1 MTMAVN
7 STSFSLF
14 DIAGRAM
21 SAQLVRLNT
30 SASNLA
36 NAGAVTSSREAAYR
50 PLKPVFQSHYEG
62 ATGRATVSTLGVVR
76 TNAAPERRHEPG
88 HPLADADGFIYLA
101 AVDPNMELVDMVETA
116 RQYRN
121 NIEVLETAKS
131 LTLETLR
138 LGR

>member
-1 MTMAVN
+1 MTLAL
-7 STSFSLF
+7 SIF

-21 SAQLVRLNT
+21 SAQLVRLNS

-36 NAGAVTSSREAAYR
+36 NAGAVASSDEAAYR
-50 PLKPVFQSHYEG
+50 PLKPVFQTLYEG
-62 ATGRATVSTLGVVR
+62 DSGKATVGVLGVVQA
-76 TNAAPERRHEPG
+76 NAAPQRRYEPG
-88 HPLADADGFIYLA
+88 HPLADAEGYIHVS
-101 AVDPNMELVDMVETA
+101 AVDANAEMVEIVETA
-116 RQYRN
+116 RQYSN

>member
-1 MTMAVN
+1 M
-7 STSFSLF
+7 SLGIF

-21 SAQLVRLNT
+21 SAQLLRLNS

-36 NAGAVTSSREAAYR
+36 NAGSVSTTGEGAFRA
-50 PLKPVFQSHYEG
+50 LKPVFQTVYEG
-62 ATGRATVSTLGVVR
+62 NTGKATVNVLGVVQ
-76 TNAAPERRHEPG
+76 TAMEPQRRYEPG
-88 HPLADADGFIYLA
+88 NPLANDEGYVHLA
-101 AVDPNMELVDMVETA
+101 AVDPNAELVEIVETS

>member
-1 MTMAVN
+1 
-7 STSFSLF
+7 
-14 DIAGRAM
+14 M
-21 SAQLVRLNT
+21 SAQLVRLNS

-36 NAGAVTSSREAAYR
+36 NAGAIAGSQDAAYK
-50 PLKPVFQSHYEG
+50 PLKPVFQTFYEG
-62 ATGRATVSTLGVVR
+62 QSGRATVGVLGIVQANV
-76 TNAAPERRHEPG
+76 APQRRHEPG
-88 HPLADADGFIYLA
+88 HPLADAQGYVHVA
-101 AVDPNMELVDMVETA
+101 AVDTNAELVEIIETA

>member
-1 MTMAVN
+1 MTLGV
-7 STSFSLF
+7 F

-21 SAQLVRLNT
+21 SAQLVRLNS

-36 NAGAVTSSREAAYR
+36 NAGAVSASAETAYR
-50 PLKPVFQSHYEG
+50 PLKPVF
-62 ATGRATVSTLGVVR
+62 ATEYDGSSGRATVSVLGVVQA
-76 TNAAPERRHEPG
+76 NAAPSRRHEPG
-88 HPLADADGFIYLA
+88 HPLADAQGYVHVA
-101 AVDPNMELVDMVETA
+101 AVDANAELVEVVETA

>member
-1 MTMAVN
+1 MPAPTGM
-7 STSFSLF
+7 SLF

-21 SAQLVRLNT
+21 SAQLVRLNS

-36 NAGAVTSSREAAYR
+36 NAGAVASSQDAAYR
-50 PLKPVFQSHYEG
+50 PLKPIFQTVYEG
-62 ATGRATVSTLGVVR
+62 ATGRATVGVLGIVR
-76 TNAAPERRHEPG
+76 ADAMPERRHEPG
-88 HPLADADGFIYLA
+88 HPLADADGFIHIS
-101 AVDPNMELVDMVETA
+101 AVDPQMELVELVETA

-138 LGR
+138 MGR

>member
-1 MTMAVN
+1 MAL
-7 STSFSLF
+7 SIF

-21 SAQLVRLNT
+21 SAQLVRLNS

-36 NAGAVTSSREAAYR
+36 NAGAAASSDAAAYR
-50 PLKPVFQSHYEG
+50 PLKPIFQTVYEG
-62 ATGRATVSTLGVVR
+62 NSGKATVQVAGVVQAD
-76 TNAAPERRHEPG
+76 AAPQKRYEPG
-88 HPLADADGFIYLA
+88 HPLADQQGYVHMA
-101 AVDPNMELVDMVETA
+101 AVDTNAEMVEIIETA
-116 RQYRN
+116 RQYSN

>member
-1 MTMAVN
+1 MSMGI
-7 STSFSLF
+7 F

-21 SAQLVRLNT
+21 SAQLLRLNS

-36 NAGAVTSSREAAYR
+36 NAGSISTTEDNVFRS
-50 PLKPVFQSHYEG
+50 LKPVFQTEYEG
-62 ATGRATVSTLGVVR
+62 SSGKATVSVLGVVQS
-76 TNAAPERRHEPG
+76 AMAPQRRHEPG
-88 HPLADADGFIYLA
+88 HPLADKDGYVHVA
-101 AVDPNMELVDMVETA
+101 AVDANAELVEVVETS

>member
-1 MTMAVN
+1 MTLGV
-7 STSFSLF
+7 F

-21 SAQLVRLNT
+21 SAQLVRLNS

-36 NAGAVTSSREAAYR
+36 NAGAVTSSAETAYR
-50 PLKPVFQSHYEG
+50 PLKPVFATEYVG
-62 ATGRATVSTLGVVR
+62 RTGRATVSVLGVVQA
-76 TNAAPERRHEPG
+76 NAAPQRRHEPG
-88 HPLADADGFIYLA
+88 HPLADAQGYVHVA
-101 AVDPNMELVDMVETA
+101 AVDANAELVEVVETA

>member
-1 MTMAVN
+1 MTMA
-7 STSFSLF
+7 LGIF

-21 SAQLVRLNT
+21 SAQLLRLN
-30 SASNLA
+30 SAASNLA
-36 NAGAVTSSREAAYR
+36 NAGAVAGSEAQAFR
-50 PLKPVFQSHYEG
+50 ALKPVFQTVYDGQS
-62 ATGRATVSTLGVVR
+62 GRATVSVLGVVPS
-76 TNAAPERRHEPG
+76 AQKPERRHDPG
-88 HPLADADGFIYLA
+88 HPFADADGYVHVA
-101 AVDPNMELVDMVETA
+101 AVDPNAELVEVVETS

>member
-1 MTMAVN
+1 MSM
-7 STSFSLF
+7 SLF

-21 SAQLVRLNT
+21 STQLVRLNT

-36 NAGAVTSSREAAYR
+36 NAGAVASSEEAAFK
-50 PLKPVFQSHYEG
+50 PLKPVFETLYEG
-62 ATGRATVSTLGVVR
+62 QTGKATVAVAGVVR
-76 TNAAPERRHEPG
+76 AQATPQRRYEPG
-88 HPLADADGFIYLA
+88 HPLADAQGYVHLA
-101 AVDPNMELVDMVETA
+101 AVDPNAELVEIVETA

-138 LGR
+138 LGK

>member
-1 MTMAVN
+1 MSMN
-7 STSFSLF
+7 LF

-36 NAGAVTSSREAAYR
+36 NAGSVAKSADEAFK
-50 PLKPVFQSHYEG
+50 PLKPVFQTIYEG
-62 ATGRATVSTLGVVR
+62 RTGKATVGLAGVVQ
-76 TNAAPERRHEPG
+76 AAVNPERRHEPG
-88 HPLADADGFIYLA
+88 HPLADAEGYVHMA
-101 AVDPNMELVDMVETA
+101 AVDPNAELVEIVETS

-138 LGR
+138 LGK

>member
-1 MTMAVN
+1 M
-7 STSFSLF
+7 SIGIF

-21 SAQLVRLNT
+21 SAQLLRLNS

-36 NAGAVTSSREAAYR
+36 NAGSVSTTEQQAFRS
-50 PLKPVFQSHYEG
+50 LKPVFQTIYEG
-62 ATGRATVSTLGVVR
+62 NTGKATVSVLGVVQ
-76 TNAAPERRHEPG
+76 TAMAPQRRHEPG
-88 HPLADADGFIYLA
+88 HPLADKDGYVHVA
-101 AVDPNMELVDMVETA
+101 AVDANAELVEVVETS

>member
-1 MTMAVN
+1 MTM
-7 STSFSLF
+7 SIF

-21 SAQLVRLNT
+21 SAQLVRLNS

-36 NAGAVTSSREAAYR
+36 NAGTVARSQEAAFK
-50 PLKPVFQSHYEG
+50 PLKPVFQTFYEG
-62 ATGRATVSTLGVVR
+62 QSGRATVGVLGVVQA
-76 TNAAPERRHEPG
+76 NAAPQRRYEPG
-88 HPLADADGFIYLA
+88 HPLADAGGYIHVA
-101 AVDPNMELVDMVETA
+101 AVDANAEMVEIVETS

-138 LGR
+138 MGR

>member
-1 MTMAVN
+1 MSM
-7 STSFSLF
+7 SLF
-14 DIAGRAM
+14 EIAGRAM
-21 SAQLVRLNT
+21 SAQLLRLNS

-36 NAGAVTSSREAAYR
+36 NAGSVSGSQENAFKA
-50 PLKPVFQSHYEG
+50 LKPVFHTIYEG
-62 ATGRATVSTLGVVR
+62 RSGRATVGVSGVVQAA
-76 TNAAPERRHEPG
+76 AAPQRRHEPG
-88 HPLADADGFIYLA
+88 HPLADSAGYVHVA
-101 AVDPNMELVDMVETA
+101 AVDANAELVELVETS

>member
-1 MTMAVN
+1 MTM
-7 STSFSLF
+7 SLF

-21 SAQLVRLNT
+21 SAQLVRLNS

-36 NAGAVTSSREAAYR
+36 NAGAVAGSQEAAFR
-50 PLKPVFQSHYEG
+50 PLKPVFQTVYEG
-62 ATGRATVSTLGVVR
+62 QTGRATVGVLGVVQ
-76 TNAAPERRHEPG
+76 TAAAPQRRHEPG
-88 HPLADADGFIYLA
+88 HPLADAQGYIHVA
-101 AVDPNMELVDMVETA
+101 AVDTNAELVEIVETS

>member
-1 MTMAVN
+1 MSPLSV
-7 STSFSLF
+7 F

-30 SASNLA
+30 TASNLA
-36 NAGAVTSSREAAYR
+36 NAGAVAPDPARAFRA
-50 PLKPVFQSHYEG
+50 LKPVFATVYEG
-62 ATGRATVSTLGVVR
+62 ASGRATVAVLGVVK
-76 TNAAPERRHEPG
+76 AAVEPGRRHEPG
-88 HPLADADGFIYLA
+88 HPLADAAGYVHTA
-101 AVDPNMELVDMVETA
+101 AVDVNAELVELVETA
-116 RQYRN
+116 RQYQN

>member
-1 MTMAVN
+1 MTLGV
-7 STSFSLF
+7 F

-21 SAQLVRLNT
+21 SAQLVRLNS

-36 NAGAVTSSREAAYR
+36 NAGAVSGSAETAYR
-50 PLKPVFQSHYEG
+50 PLKPVFATEYEG
-62 ATGRATVSTLGVVR
+62 RTGRATVSVLGVVQA
-76 TNAAPERRHEPG
+76 NAAPQRRHEPG
-88 HPLADADGFIYLA
+88 HPLADAGGYVHVA
-101 AVDPNMELVDMVETA
+101 AVDANAELVEVVETA

>member
-1 MTMAVN
+1 MTL
-7 STSFSLF
+7 SLSIF

-21 SAQLVRLNT
+21 SAQLLRLNS

-36 NAGAVTSSREAAYR
+36 NAGSVSATQEQAFRS
-50 PLKPVFQSHYEG
+50 LKPVFQTLYEG
-62 ATGRATVSTLGVVR
+62 QSGKATVNVLGVVQA
-76 TNAAPERRHEPG
+76 NMAPQRRHEPG
-88 HPLADADGFIYLA
+88 HPLADADGYVHVA
-101 AVDPNMELVDMVETA
+101 AVDPNAELVEVVETS

>member
-1 MTMAVN
+1 M
-7 STSFSLF
+7 SIGIF

-21 SAQLVRLNT
+21 SAQLLRLNS

-36 NAGAVTSSREAAYR
+36 NAGSVTTTQEQAFRS
-50 PLKPVFQSHYEG
+50 LKPVFQTVYEG
-62 ATGRATVSTLGVVR
+62 QTGKATVSVLGVVQSAM
-76 TNAAPERRHEPG
+76 TPQRRHEPG
-88 HPLADADGFIYLA
+88 HPLADKDGYVHVA
-101 AVDPNMELVDMVETA
+101 AVDANAELVEVVETS

>member
-1 MTMAVN
+1 M
-7 STSFSLF
+7 SLGIF

-21 SAQLVRLNT
+21 SAQLLRLNS

-36 NAGAVTSSREAAYR
+36 NAGSVSTTVDQAFRA
-50 PLKPVFQSHYEG
+50 LKPVFQTIYEG
-62 ATGRATVSTLGVVR
+62 KTGKATVSVLGVVQS
-76 TNAAPERRHEPG
+76 AMAPQRRHEPG
-88 HPLADADGFIYLA
+88 HPLADKDGYVHVA
-101 AVDPNMELVDMVETA
+101 AVDANAELVEVVETS

>member
-1 MTMAVN
+1 M
-7 STSFSLF
+7 SLGIF

-21 SAQLVRLNT
+21 SAQLLRLNS

-36 NAGAVTSSREAAYR
+36 NAGSVSTTEAGAYR
-50 PLKPVFQSHYEG
+50 ALKPVFQTVYEG
-62 ATGRATVSTLGVVR
+62 NSGKATVSVLGVVQ
-76 TNAAPERRHEPG
+76 AAMQPQRRYEPG
-88 HPLADADGFIYLA
+88 NPLADGEGYVHVA
-101 AVDPNMELVDMVETA
+101 AVDSNAELVEVIETS

>member
-1 MTMAVN
+1 MSMGI
-7 STSFSLF
+7 F

-21 SAQLVRLNT
+21 SAQLLRLNS

-36 NAGAVTSSREAAYR
+36 NAGSVSATEDKAFRS
-50 PLKPVFQSHYEG
+50 LKPVFQTMYEG
-62 ATGRATVSTLGVVR
+62 NSGKATVSVLGVVQS
-76 TNAAPERRHEPG
+76 AMAPQRRHEPG
-88 HPLADADGFIYLA
+88 HPLADKDGYVHVA
-101 AVDPNMELVDMVETA
+101 AVDANAELVEVVETS

>member
-1 MTMAVN
+1 MTLAL
-7 STSFSLF
+7 SIF

-21 SAQLVRLNT
+21 SAQLVRLNS

-36 NAGAVTSSREAAYR
+36 NAGAVASSAEAAYR
-50 PLKPVFQSHYEG
+50 PLKPVFQTLYEG
-62 ATGRATVSTLGVVR
+62 NSGRATVGVLGVVQA
-76 TNAAPERRHEPG
+76 NAAPQRRYEPG
-88 HPLADADGFIYLA
+88 HPLADAEGYIHVS
-101 AVDPNMELVDMVETA
+101 AVDANAEMVEIVETA
-116 RQYRN
+116 RQYSN